1 MVSWHSML
9 YSANF
14 CAIMEERKGE
24 TDMTLKPLKD
34 RVVAVVEKPLEKT
47 KSGILLGEAKEK
59 PAYAVVES
67 VGPDVKAV
75 KKGDK
80 IVYKE
85 YSTTEIK
92 VDDKDYIILKEEDIL
107 ATM

>member
-1 MVSWHSML
+1 
-9 YSANF
+9 
-14 CAIMEERKGE
+14 
-24 TDMTLKPLKD
+24 MTLKPLND
-34 RVVAVVEKPLEKT
+34 RIVAVVEKPLEKT

-67 VGPDVKAV
+67 VGPEVKSV

-92 VDDKDYIILKEEDIL
+92 VDEKDYIILKEEDVL
-107 ATM
+107 ATL

>member
-1 MVSWHSML
+1 M
-9 YSANF
+9 A
-14 CAIMEERKGE
+14 
-24 TDMTLKPLKD
+24 LKPLND
-34 RVVAVVEKPLEKT
+34 RVVAIVEKPLEKT

-67 VGPDVKAV
+67 VGPDVKGV

-85 YSTTEIK
+85 YSTTDIK
-92 VDDKDYIILKEEDIL
+92 IDEKNYIILKEEDIL
-107 ATM
+107 ATL

>member
-1 MVSWHSML
+1 M
-9 YSANF
+9 A
-14 CAIMEERKGE
+14 
-24 TDMTLKPLKD
+24 LKPLKD
-34 RVVAVVEKPLEKT
+34 RIVAIVEEPLEKT

-67 VGPDVKAV
+67 VGPEVKEV
-75 KKGDK
+75 KKGNK

-92 VDDKDYIILKEEDIL
+92 IDDKKYIILKEEDVL
-107 ATM
+107 ATL

>member
-1 MVSWHSML
+1 MS
-9 YSANF
+9 
-14 CAIMEERKGE
+14 
-24 TDMTLKPLKD
+24 LKPLSD
-34 RVVAVVEKPLEKT
+34 RIVAKIEKPLEKT
-47 KSGILLGEAKEK
+47 ASGILLGEAKEK

-67 VGPDVKAV
+67 VGPDVKNV

-85 YSTTEIK
+85 YSTTELK
-92 VDDKDYIILKEEDIL
+92 VDGVDYIILKEEDVL

>member
-1 MVSWHSML
+1 
-9 YSANF
+9 
-14 CAIMEERKGE
+14 
-24 TDMTLKPLKD
+24 MTLKPLKD
-34 RVVAVVEKPLEKT
+34 RIVARVEKPLEKT
-47 KSGILLGEAKEK
+47 AAGILLGEAKEK

-67 VGPDVKAV
+67 VGPDVAAV

-92 VDDKDYIILKEEDIL
+92 VDGVDYIILKEEDVL

>member
-1 MVSWHSML
+1 M
-9 YSANF
+9 A
-14 CAIMEERKGE
+14 
-24 TDMTLKPLKD
+24 LKPLND
-34 RVVAVVEKPLEKT
+34 RIVAVVEKPLEKT

-67 VGPDVKAV
+67 VGPEVKFV

-80 IVYKE
+80 VVYKE

-92 VDDKDYIILKEEDIL
+92 IDEKDYIILKEEDVL
-107 ATM
+107 ATL

>member
-1 MVSWHSML
+1 MGLNANIFGAS
-9 YSANF
+9 SA
-14 CAIMEERKGE
+14 ERIR
-24 TDMTLKPLKD
+24 MTLKPLKD

-67 VGPDVKAV
+67 VGPEVKDV

-85 YSTTEIK
+85 YSTTAIK
-92 VDDKDYIILKEEDIL
+92 VDDIDYIILKEEDVL
-107 ATM
+107 ATL